1 MRFKQKLSPTVMRPS
16 KASQQGFTL
25 IEIIVGIVVL
35 SIAFSIF
42 TTLIYP
48 LANQSAKQ
56 VHQIKA
62 AELGQSMINEIIAK
76 AFDDNSDMS
85 GGIYRCGEDSNN
97 DGEINVEDGEAEC
110 TKEIEMGVEESEPG
124 ELEKREQFDD
134 VDDYHGLSYNDSSN
148 MESSLGEGDP
158 LNDIYVGYKINVQVI
173 NDSDYDGD
181 HDEDDN
187 EYTAKLITVT
197 ITTPQDFDFV
207 FAVYRANF

>member
-1 MRFKQKLSPTVMRPS
+1 MHFKHKLSPTLLRAT

-42 TTLIYP
+42 TSLIYP

-76 AFDDNSDMS
+76 AFDENSDKS
-85 GGIYRCGEDSNN
+85 GGVYRCGES
-97 DGEINVEDGEAEC
+97 GETACSSTMGPEGSEAE
-110 TKEIEMGVEESEPG
+110 ES
-124 ELEKREQFDD
+124 EKREQFDD
-134 VDDYHGLSYNDSSN
+134 VDDYNNLLIIKN
-148 MESSLGEGDP
+148 SLGDS
-158 LNDIYVGYKINVQVI
+158 LNDIYVGYQINVKVI

-181 HDEDDN
+181 HDDADN
-187 EYTAKLITVT
+187 NFTAKLITVT
-197 ITTPQDFDFV
+197 VTTPQGVDFV
-207 FAVYRANF
+207 FAVYRVNF